1 MNISSASSQYFV
13 TQSLH
18 DGALSTRQNSNI
30 SKSFEIDG
38 TMSVEKTYYYKTVDI
53 WMDAVFQ
60 LKKVPAS

>member
-1 MNISSASSQYFV
+1 MNIQVSSASSQYFV

-30 SKSFEIDG
+30 SKSFEIHG
-38 TMSVEKTYYYKTVDI
+38 TMKRLDYKTVDI